1 MSRGPPN
8 RRSSSSPDSFPQHL
22 HPPAG
27 RAHTRSAPAARVA
40 MVNWLPT
47 GSWLGTQEAC
57 PWWPARTLPW
67 QPGRRPS
74 GAGALPWPL
83 LQVPG
88 LGLPSFWLDF
98 HVPTLGS
105 RVQEG
110 LPPFRKL
117 WAWPSRFLSPGLES
131 VCTCFFSR
139 DWGSEAA
146 QLRGLGPYAPPQCG
160 VAIRCG
166 AEVKGKNYK
175 ALDSLCLA
183 CPVQT
188 SCLWSALVR
197 RLSVSLL
204 AHMGSLCPT

>member
-57 PWWPARTLPW
+57 PWWPARTSPW

-117 WAWPSRFLSPGLES
+117 WAWPAWLRMVGRSQGG
-131 VCTCFFSR
+131 
-139 DWGSEAA
+139 DWGPFLFHPTSRASLTIHIPHQSGTLIIVNEFTSFHP
-146 QLRGLGPYAPPQCG
+146 QVHGL
-160 VAIRCG
+160 
-166 AEVKGKNYK
+166 
-175 ALDSLCLA
+175 
-183 CPVQT
+183 
-188 SCLWSALVR
+188 
-197 RLSVSLL
+197 
-204 AHMGSLCPT
+204 H